1 MKEENQTKND
11 LIKEKEIINNKYSKL
26 ETEYNDLKATNEKSI
41 LDLKK
46 FKEKTEELI
55 NKKKEE
61 KKQLELNI
69 KNISKEK
76 QDIEKKYNEANN
88 IITEYK
94 KEINSS
100 KLKMNQ
106 LIEEQKKKY
115 EQQILLLK
123 TNHEKEMSEK
133 EKHFKEN
140 EKELNEYKRQKEQ
153 LEKIN
158 KEYLT
163 QKESSICKTIHNGIK
178 CQKCFRNPIV
188 GYRYKC
194 SECQNYNL
202 CQDCEELN
210 SINVVHPHN
219 FIKIR
224 NELNENYNNGNYI
237 NDNNN
242 IIQYS
247 YNILTTKLYTYI
259 HEGTNEAK
267 IFVPLK
273 NDGLNKWPE
282 NATKLIVDK
291 KCSLLI
297 CNDINLKPLNP
308 GDQDTYEIH
317 FNGLKDFTPNEYTT
331 ILYFNANG
339 KNYGNKISLSVFIKP
354 KQINP
359 KEMVEQFKK
368 KYNLYDKFSDD
379 IIYSY
384 LSENKFEF
392 EPTFFKLYFS

>member
-1 MKEENQTKND
+1 
-11 LIKEKEIINNKYSKL
+11 
-26 ETEYNDLKATNEKSI
+26 
-41 LDLKK
+41 
-46 FKEKTEELI
+46 
-55 NKKKEE
+55 
-61 KKQLELNI
+61 
-69 KNISKEK
+69 
-76 QDIEKKYNEANN
+76 
-88 IITEYK
+88 
-94 KEINSS
+94 
-100 KLKMNQ
+100 
-106 LIEEQKKKY
+106 
-115 EQQILLLK
+115 
-123 TNHEKEMSEK
+123 MSALYEK

-140 EKELNEYKRQKEQ
+140 EQKLEEYKKQKEQ

-158 KEYLT
+158 KEYMI

-237 NDNNN
+237 NNNNNN

-282 NATKLIVDK
+282 NATKLIVDQNS
-291 KCSLLI
+291 SLLI
-297 CNDINLKPLNP
+297 CNDINLRPLNP
-308 GDQDTYEIH
+308 GDQDIYEIH
-317 FNGLKDFTPNEYTT
+317 FNGLKDFTPNEYKT
-331 ILYFNANG
+331 ILYFNVNG

-379 IIYSY
+379 IIYNY